1 MFKFCGATFSL
12 QNGLV
17 QKTLANF
24 VAEDIIVWDLV
35 AESGMAR
42 LRGHVDAVT
51 SVNFWE
57 ARWTDTA
64 DDPMNWKIDILGKP
78 VGPGKRDDLFLL

>member
-1 MFKFCGATFSL
+1 MVDDSGKEGMIYHTTDPMAT
-12 QNGLV
+12 
-17 QKTLANF
+17 
-24 VAEDIIVWDLV
+24 EDIIVWDLV

-57 ARWTDTA
+57 A
-64 DDPMNWKIDILGKP
+64 KIPDSRFRVAE
-78 VGPGKRDDLFLL
+78 VG

>member
-1 MFKFCGATFSL
+1 M
-12 QNGLV
+12 
-17 QKTLANF
+17 AN
-24 VAEDIIVWDLV
+24 EDIIVWDLV

-57 ARWTDTA
+57 A
-64 DDPMNWKIDILGKP
+64 KIPDSRFGVAE
-78 VGPGKRDDLFLL
+78 VG